1 MVHELGKHNSVL
13 NTFLAQLRSTEV
25 QNDRMRFRKNLERI
39 GEIMAYE
46 ISKTLPYSTKEII
59 TPLGEAQVDTLDEVP
74 LLATILRAGLP
85 FHQGFL
91 NFFDDAEN
99 AFISAYRRSHKGGD
113 FEIEVEYVSCP
124 SIDDRILILA
134 DPMIATG
141 SSVECVYKALLAKG
155 NPKHIHIAS
164 VISSEQG
171 LNHLRRELPENI
183 TLWSAAIDNELTAQ
197 SYIVPGL
204 GDAGDLAYGS
214 KNT

>member
-155 NPKHIHIAS
+155 NPNHIHIAS